1 MQFHILSFE
10 GPDPY
15 ARAGGIAS
23 RIIGLSAS
31 LAAAGFDTH
40 LWFVGDPER
49 PGHEPVGRLHLH
61 RWCQWLSAHHP
72 HGVYDGEHIK
82 ADDYARSLPPVL
94 FQEHLLPALSNGGRA
109 AVLAE
114 EWHTVHAVLHLDW
127 LLRVAGLRHRVDI
140 LWNANNTFGFD
151 LIDWGRLAKAATI
164 TTVSRYM
171 KHLMRP
177 LGVDALV
184 VPNGVEDNAFE
195 APDLAAL
202 SQVRAFSQGRPLL
215 VKMARFDPDKRW
227 LLAMDTVAELKRQGR
242 RPLMLARGGLEA
254 HGWDVKQRARELGLR
269 LAERALRA
277 SGPFELVSAVEG
289 TSDVDVMFL
298 TSPVDPEARRVMF
311 RSASAVL
318 ANSGHE
324 PFGLVG
330 LEVMAVGGIA
340 CTGCSGEDYAVPG
353 QNSLVLETEDPGE
366 FGRLFERLGPD
377 DLESLRREGSRTARQ
392 YTWERVVDRAL
403 LPRLGV
409 PLWRGR
415 RDPVLRLAAE

>member
-1 MQFHILSFE
+1 
-10 GPDPY
+10 
-15 ARAGGIAS
+15 
-23 RIIGLSAS
+23 
-31 LAAAGFDTH
+31 
-40 LWFVGDPER
+40 
-49 PGHEPVGRLHLH
+49 
-61 RWCQWLSAHHP
+61 
-72 HGVYDGEHIK
+72 
-82 ADDYARSLPPVL
+82 
-94 FQEHLLPALSNGGRA
+94 
-109 AVLAE
+109 
-114 EWHTVHAVLHLDW
+114 
-127 LLRVAGLRHRVDI
+127 
-140 LWNANNTFGFD
+140 
-151 LIDWGRLAKAATI
+151 
-164 TTVSRYM
+164 
-171 KHLMRP
+171 MRP

-184 VPNGVEDNAFE
+184 VPNGVEANAFE

-202 SQVRAFSQGRPLL
+202 SQMRAFSQGRPLL
-215 VKMARFDPDKRW
+215 VKITRFDPDKRW

-242 RPLMLARGGLEA
+242 RPLLLARGGLEA
-254 HGWDVKQRARELGLR
+254 HGWDVKERARALGLR
-269 LAERALRA
+269 IGERALRA
-277 SGPFELVSAVEG
+277 PGPFELVSAVEG
-289 TSDVDVMFL
+289 TNDVDVVFL
-298 TSPVDPEARRVMF
+298 TSQVDPEARRVMF

-377 DLESLRREGSRTARQ
+377 DLESLRREGNRTARQ

-415 RDPVLRLAAE
+415 RDRVLRLAAE